1 MDTYEEALQYI
12 KECTKFG
19 MKLGL
24 DRIREILRRLGHPEQ
39 RFRSIHIAGTNGKGS
54 TSALL
59 DSILRQAGYRTGRY
73 NSPHLVTYRERF
85 NVNGEMIAKAQL
97 AQVIEQIKP
106 VLEAVEADG
115 FGAPTEFEVGTAI
128 AFQHFANEAVDVA
141 VVEVGMGGRFDATN
155 VLTPV
160 LSVITHIAL
169 DHQEYLGDTL
179 EKIAFEKAGII
190 KENIPVVVGVQEESV
205 RNFLINI
212 AADRHAP
219 CLAVDEGQLESVTL
233 TEEGTRIRLVNPTY
247 GRLEFQLAL
256 HGYHQAHN
264 ALGVIAGCEM
274 LNRSGVTVGREV
286 LIAGLESARWPSR
299 FERIPTARPLKLYL
313 DGTHNPDGAKAL
325 VQTVKTLYP
334 GQKVDLLMGMLNNR
348 PMDEMAGILGEIVR
362 RVITT
367 RVPDPKSASEVE
379 LGQEFDKLG
388 IPVTVEPDPAKA
400 LAKLLET
407 DNPVAVITGSFYL
420 SGLLRGILLNIGD

>member
-1 MDTYEEALQYI
+1 METYEEALQYI

-24 DRIREILRRLGHPEQ
+24 ERIGEILRRLGHPEQ

-54 TSALL
+54 TSAMF

-73 NSPHLVTYRERF
+73 NSPHLVSYRERF
-85 NVNGEMIAKAQL
+85 NVNGDMITKAQL
-97 AQVIEQIKP
+97 IRVIEQIKP
-106 VLEAVEADG
+106 VLEQVEAEG

-128 AFQHFANEAVDVA
+128 AFQHFANEQVDVA
-141 VVEVGMGGRFDATN
+141 IVEVGMGGRFDATN

-205 RNFLINI
+205 REFLKNI
-212 AADRHAP
+212 AMERHAP
-219 CLAVDEGQLESVTL
+219 CLAVDESQVQSVAL
-233 TEEGTRIRLVNPTY
+233 NENGTQIRLLHPAY
-247 GRLEFQLAL
+247 GELKFQLAL

-274 LNRSGVTVGREV
+274 LNRSGLTISCDA
-286 LIAGLESARWPSR
+286 LLAGLEAARWPSR
-299 FERIPTARPLKLYL
+299 FERILTVEPLKLYL
-313 DGTHNPDGAKAL
+313 DGTHNPDGARAL

-334 GQKVDLLMGMLNNR
+334 GEKVDLLMGMLNNR
-348 PMDEMAGILGEIVR
+348 PMDEMASILSEITR
-362 RVITT
+362 QVITT

-379 LGQEFDKLG
+379 LGREFAKLG

-400 LAKLLET
+400 LSKLLET
-407 DNPVAVITGSFYL
+407 DNPLAVITGSFYL